1 MAEYI
6 NQPELCKRLIDYVV
20 VVGVRNPT
28 LGLTE
33 TPQTLRKFPTEDYN
47 DFYFPPDV
55 VFFCQPE
62 GSCTVT
68 KKISLRQATTFV
80 FTLTDKESGK
90 PRYGV
95 CMNFFRPCYASLTK
109 EAKSQTKDESDG
121 KGSRC
126 KGLTRCMSLTS
137 ICIVSHHPIFSSF
150 RECLFVLRRMI
161 ESRGGHD
168 GGSSSSSQTS
178 QALDCWSLFL
188 CNEDPKLS
196 PLQEDMRE
204 IESWIHRLLVTPV
217 PIPGRTEVE
226 LELLPQELHPPICFA
241 FPDAKRFSLVDFPI
255 HLPLELLG
263 VETFLKVLTCI
274 LLEQKV
280 CVNQLYLIETSCNV
294 LYRSMVNKIIFPHSR
309 KFETTL
315 LLNSSHYVQRQ
326 KLTVFNFVT
335 LLKIQLN

>member
-6 NQPELCKRLIDYVV
+6 NQPELCKRLIDYVL

-33 TPQTLRKFPTEDYN
+33 TPETLRKFPTEDHN
-47 DFYFPPDV
+47 DFSFPPDV

-90 PRYGV
+90 TRYGV
-95 CMNFFRPCYASLTK
+95 CMNLFRPCYASSLTK
-109 EAKSQTKDESDG
+109 DFKELKSHVKNESSGDV
-121 KGSRC
+121 KGPKC

-137 ICIVSHHPIFSSF
+137 ICIISHHAVFSSF

-161 ESRGGHD
+161 ESRGANND
-168 GGSSSSSQTS
+168 MSSSSKQTA

-226 LELLPQELHPPICFA
+226 LELLPQELHPAICFA

-280 CVNQLYLIETSCNV
+280 
-294 LYRSMVNKIIFPHSR
+294 
-309 KFETTL
+309 
-315 LLNSSHYVQRQ
+315 
-326 KLTVFNFVT
+326 
-335 LLKIQLN
+335 

>member
-1 MAEYI
+1 MEKTLIMAEYI

-33 TPQTLRKFPTEDYN
+33 TPETLRKFPTEDYN

-80 FTLTDKESGK
+80 FTLTDKDSGK
-90 PRYGV
+90 TRYGV

-109 EAKSQTKDESDG
+109 EFKEPKSQAKDDNSNDL
-121 KGSRC
+121 KGSKC

-137 ICIVSHHPIFSSF
+137 ICIISHHPVFSSF

-161 ESRGGHD
+161 ESRGANND
-168 GGSSSSSQTS
+168 VGSSSKQTS
-178 QALDCWSLFL
+178 QASDCWSLFL

-226 LELLPQELHPPICFA
+226 LELLPQELHPAICFA

-280 CVNQLYLIETSCNV
+280 CVCV
-294 LYRSMVNKIIFPHSR
+294 H
-309 KFETTL
+309 
-315 LLNSSHYVQRQ
+315 
-326 KLTVFNFVT
+326 
-335 LLKIQLN
+335 

>member
-6 NQPELCKRLIDYVV
+6 NQPELCKRLIDYVL

-33 TPQTLRKFPTEDYN
+33 TPQTLRKFPTEDHN
-47 DFYFPPDV
+47 DFSFPPDV

-90 PRYGV
+90 TRYGV

-109 EAKSQTKDESDG
+109 EFKEPKSYVKDECCGDV
-121 KGSRC
+121 KGSKC

-137 ICIVSHHPIFSSF
+137 VCIISHHAVFSSF

-161 ESRGGHD
+161 ESRGANND
-168 GGSSSSSQTS
+168 LNSSSKQTA

-226 LELLPQELHPPICFA
+226 LELLPQELHPAICFA

-280 CVNQLYLIETSCNV
+280 CRQSTDQFITHLLNNVVSYTHVCQLHYVKPLYKHFWICLYLQ
-294 LYRSMVNKIIFPHSR
+294 IF
-309 KFETTL
+309 FC
-315 LLNSSHYVQRQ
+315 
-326 KLTVFNFVT
+326 
-335 LLKIQLN
+335 

>member
-6 NQPELCKRLIDYVV
+6 NQPILCKRLIDYVV

-33 TPQTLRKFPTEDYN
+33 TPETLRKFPTEDYN

-80 FTLTDKESGK
+80 FTLTDKDSSK
-90 PRYGV
+90 TRYGV

-109 EAKSQTKDESDG
+109 ESKDTQGRDIGSEF
-121 KGSRC
+121 KGSRT

-137 ICIVSHHPIFSSF
+137 VCIISHHPVFSSF
-150 RECLFVLRRMI
+150 RECLLVLRRMI
-161 ESRGGHD
+161 ESRGVNNEVK
-168 GGSSSSSQTS
+168 QTS

-204 IESWIHRLLVTPV
+204 IESWIHKLLVAPV
-217 PIPGRTEVE
+217 PIPGRTKVE
-226 LELLPQELHPPICFA
+226 LELLPPGFHPPVSFA

-263 VETFLKVLTCI
+263 VEAFLKVLTCI

-280 CVNQLYLIETSCNV
+280 YIGSIWSNRNV
-294 LYRSMVNKIIFPHSR
+294 LF
-309 KFETTL
+309 L
-315 LLNSSHYVQRQ
+315 LVCHVVR
-326 KLTVFNFVT
+326 
-335 LLKIQLN
+335 

>member
-33 TPQTLRKFPTEDYN
+33 TPETLRKFPNEDYN

-80 FTLTDKESGK
+80 FTLTDKDSCK
-90 PRYGV
+90 TRYGV

-109 EAKSQTKDESDG
+109 DVKEVKNQTKDDNSIDI
-121 KGSRC
+121 KGLKC
-126 KGLTRCMSLTS
+126 KSLTRCMSLTS
-137 ICIVSHHPIFSSF
+137 ICIISHHPMFSSF

-161 ESRGGHD
+161 ESREAND
-168 GGSSSSSQTS
+168 LNSSSKQTS

-226 LELLPQELHPPICFA
+226 LELLPQQLHPAICFA
-241 FPDAKRFSLVDFPI
+241 FPDAKRFSLVDFPV

-280 CVNQLYLIETSCNV
+280 
-294 LYRSMVNKIIFPHSR
+294 YR
-309 KFETTL
+309 L
-315 LLNSSHYVQRQ
+315 
-326 KLTVFNFVT
+326 
-335 LLKIQLN
+335 